1 MLLTFIWVCS
11 LAVASANVAKKY
23 AVPTPA
29 GGRTDVHGWLILP
42 IDQPLPTD
50 NTTAEAIDAW
60 YSHHVPEF
68 FTDSP
73 HNFQIIIRGSLVP
86 TSSIEGE
93 LYPIDIPHPPADEL
107 VTYEYSFT
115 PPSPFSLN
123 NLLNGDIKKM
133 NGMYY
138 NGSFDTPYER
148 IPQSLATLVVKELTT
163 AVYLD
168 EHETQSYPNLRYLSY
183 PRSTV
188 PAASGHFYFAH
199 EIHAQPDFD
208 HIVHGTVADCVSP
221 AAIPNEVLVNVVSR
235 PGASWEIVGTENVL
249 ENKLVA
255 GQVNDHLVF
264 VYRLMW
270 YSAKALH
277 STYNI
282 SYIVALFVIF
292 IYSVQRFRLWQ
303 RRVTRSCR

>member
-1 MLLTFIWVCS
+1 MLLHLSWLVLLGVC
-11 LAVASANVAKKY
+11 AFTVAKKY
-23 AVPTPA
+23 PVPTPK

-42 IDQPLPTD
+42 IDQPLPAD
-50 NTTAEAIDAW
+50 NTTAQAIDAW

-68 FTDSP
+68 WTDSP
-73 HNFQIIIRGSLVP
+73 HNFQIILRGALMP

-123 NLLNGDIKKM
+123 DLLNGDIKKM
-133 NGMYY
+133 NGIYY

-148 IPQSLATLVVKELTT
+148 QAQSLATLAIRDLTT
-163 AVYLD
+163 AVWLD
-168 EHETQSYPNLRYLSY
+168 EFETKSYPNLRYLSY

-188 PAASGHFYFAH
+188 PAASGHFYLAH

-208 HIVHGTVADCVSP
+208 HVVHGVISGCTSP
-221 AAIPNEVLVNVVSR
+221 AAIPADVLSSVVSR
-235 PGASWEIVGTENVL
+235 AGASWEVVGTDNTL

-255 GQVNDHLVF
+255 GQVG
-264 VYRLMW
+264 
-270 YSAKALH
+270 
-277 STYNI
+277 T
-282 SYIVALFVIF
+282 
-292 IYSVQRFRLWQ
+292 
-303 RRVTRSCR
+303 